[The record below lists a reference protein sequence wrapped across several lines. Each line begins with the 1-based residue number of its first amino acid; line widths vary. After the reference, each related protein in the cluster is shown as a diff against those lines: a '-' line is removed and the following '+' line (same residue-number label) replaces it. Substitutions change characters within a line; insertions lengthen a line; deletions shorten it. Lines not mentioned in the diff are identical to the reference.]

1 MSERIQKFL
10 ATLGVASRREV
21 ERMID
26 EGRIEVNGK
35 PAEPGQHVDRNDS
48 VRIDGRPVAMQ
59 RKAEAARVLIYK
71 KRTGELVTRDDP
83 EGRRTVFRKLPK
95 LTSGRW
101 IAIGRLDI
109 NTSGLLLFT
118 NHGELARRLTHP
130 SFEVPRTYAVRI
142 LGTVDAAV
150 IARWKAGVEL
160 EDGNAKFER
169 VETGVNEDGEGANQW
184 FHVTVR
190 EGRNRLVRRLIES
203 QKLQV
208 SRLIRISYGPI
219 ELGRGIKS
227 GTARE
232 ATPAELLALLD
243 AVQLS
248 QEDVGIASDKPQ
260 RRTTHGKPD
269 AASVT
274 RPGRSRPSKRDGDD
288 DGGFES
294 NKRRAK
300 RDKSTIPRV
309 PTPVRPARAKPARAP
324 DRTARADAGDRRA
337 REERSPIAAPRAPAK
352 LRARPANERGATAG
366 RGVERTTTSRTRPST
381 KPAASRP
388 AASAARPQRSPGS
401 GPSPASRPRKARP
414 PRTRR

>member
-1 MSERIQKFL
+1 
-10 ATLGVASRREV
+10 
-21 ERMID
+21 
-26 EGRIEVNGK
+26 
-35 PAEPGQHVDRNDS
+35 
-48 VRIDGRPVAMQ
+48 MQ
-59 RKAEAARVLIYK
+59 RKAEPARVLIYK

-95 LTSGRW
+95 LGSGRW

-142 LGTVDAAV
+142 LGTVDDAV

-160 EDGNAKFER
+160 EDGKAKFER
-169 VETGVNEDGEGANQW
+169 VEAGVNEDGEGANQW

-208 SRLIRISYGPI
+208 SRLIRISYGPV

-243 AVQLS
+243 AVRLS
-248 QEDVGIASDKPQ
+248 EADAGLDAGRKPV
-260 RRTTHGKPD
+260 RGGKSGARHVAGKPPAPRRRRADDREEADDGRPRRASRD
-269 AASVT
+269 AVRAGAKARDA
-274 RPGRSRPSKRDGDD
+274 RPGRASGDARPASRS
-288 DGGFES
+288 GGG
-294 NKRRAK
+294 
-300 RDKSTIPRV
+300 KSAA
-309 PTPVRPARAKPARAP
+309 PARASSPRS
-324 DRTARADAGDRRA
+324 AG
-337 REERSPIAAPRAPAK
+337 
-352 LRARPANERGATAG
+352 AG
-366 RGVERTTTSRTRPST
+366 
-381 KPAASRP
+381 K
-388 AASAARPQRSPGS
+388 
-401 GPSPASRPRKARP
+401 PASRRRDDRPASPPQKPRRP

>member
-35 PAEPGQHVDRNDS
+35 PAEPGQHVDRNDN

-142 LGTVDAAV
+142 LGTVDDAV

-160 EDGNAKFER
+160 EDGLARFER

-243 AVQLS
+243 AVGMS
-248 QEDVGIASDKPQ
+248 GADVGLEPAS
-260 RRTTHGKPD
+260 R
-269 AASVT
+269 S
-274 RPGRSRPSKRDGDD
+274 GR
-288 DGGFES
+288 
-294 NKRRAK
+294 A
-300 RDKSTIPRV
+300 
-309 PTPVRPARAKPARAP
+309 ARAP
-324 DRTARADAGDRRA
+324 TARGVRGKPVRRSYRDDDDDDRREDAAARAPRASRQARDAGPADRRA
-337 REERSPIAAPRAPAK
+337 VRADNRQRAVRDERDPRAGRPRRDDGQGPLRRVRDAAAPGARRAAD
-352 LRARPANERGATAG
+352 ARSSTRVGDG
-366 RGVERTTTSRTRPST
+366 RPSPVARGRSASKS
-381 KPAASRP
+381 KP
-388 AASAARPQRSPGS
+388 
-401 GPSPASRPRKARP
+401 KHP

>member
-10 ATLGVASRREV
+10 ATLGVASRREI
-21 ERMID
+21 ERMIE
-26 EGRIEVNGK
+26 EGRIIVNGQ
-35 PAEPGQHVDRNDS
+35 PAVAGQQIDASDS
-48 VRIDGRPVAMQ
+48 VRIDGRPIAMQ
-59 RKAEAARVLIYK
+59 RKAEPARVLIYK

-95 LTSGRW
+95 LSSGRW

-130 SFEVPRTYAVRI
+130 SFEVPRTYAVRM
-142 LGTVDAAV
+142 LGTVDDAV
-150 IARWKAGVEL
+150 IARWQAGVEL
-160 EDGNAKFER
+160 DDGMAKFER
-169 VETGVNEDGEGANQW
+169 VEVGVNEDGEGANQW
-184 FHVTVR
+184 YHVTVR

-248 QEDVGIASDKPQ
+248 EDDAGLATSKPP
-260 RRTTHGKPD
+260 RRGARGKPD
-269 AASVT
+269 AAAVARTGRT
-274 RPGRSRPSKRDGDD
+274 RRAKRDDD
-288 DGGFES
+288 DADDGFES

-300 RDKSTIPRV
+300 RGKSTIPRPV
-309 PTPVRPARAKPARAP
+309 PARAARAKPARVP
-324 DRTARADAGDRRA
+324 DRTTRADTGDRRA
-337 REERSPIAAPRAPAK
+337 REEHSPVAAPRSSAKSQARPASERGTTAGRGGERTAN
-352 LRARPANERGATAG
+352 RARPA
-366 RGVERTTTSRTRPST
+366 
-381 KPAASRP
+381 KPAASRSAP
-388 AASAARPQRSPGS
+388 SAARPQRSPGA
-401 GPSPASRPRKARP
+401 GPGSRPRKARP